1 MIKPSFVKAGFN
13 AYNGTYND
21 FYERGGDT
29 MATTLKDIAK
39 EVGVSLAT
47 VSRVLNYDQSLSVGD
62 ETRQRIFT
70 VAENLQYSKN
80 KRHTNAPTAKKK
92 LAIVQWYSESKE
104 QDDLYYMSIRMGIE
118 RQGQARQFEVTNIF
132 QSDTGQLDA
141 DVDAVIAV
149 GKFSPQQVQTMAAL
163 TDKIVFVDDDQ
174 FAAGFDSVLTDFKL
188 ATENVVDYFWNQG
201 IQAIGMIYGKEMTTD
216 QAETVVDQR
225 YLSFKT
231 AMEKRHAYQPKF
243 VFEGDYTSQS
253 GYVMMK
259 QAIDT
264 LGKDLPRAFFVANDP
279 MAAGALKAL
288 QAANI
293 KVPEQVKVFSF
304 NNTSLATFVYP
315 ELSSVNVET
324 ELMGATA
331 VDLIVN
337 RLQTGR
343 QVPQRIELGTRLVAR
358 DSTK

>member
-1 MIKPSFVKAGFN
+1 
-13 AYNGTYND
+13 
-21 FYERGGDT
+21 

-70 VAENLQYSKN
+70 VADNLQYSKN
-80 KRHTNAPTAKKK
+80 KRHTNPSVAKKK

-118 RQGQARQFEVTNIF
+118 RQGQAKQFEVTRIF

-141 DVDAVIAV
+141 DVDAIIAV
-149 GKFSPQQVQTMAAL
+149 GKFSPQQVDAMATL
-163 TDKIVFVDDDQ
+163 TDKLVFVDNDQ

-188 ATENVVDYFWNQG
+188 ATEHVVDYFWHQG
-201 IQAIGMIYGKEMTTD
+201 IQDIGLIHGIETTTD
-216 QAETVVDQR
+216 HALQVPDQR
-225 YLSFKT
+225 LLSFKL
-231 AMEKRHAYQPKF
+231 AMDKRHAYNPKA
-243 VFEGDYTSQS
+243 VFQGDYTSQS
-253 GYVMMK
+253 GFLMMK
-259 QAIDT
+259 RAIET
-264 LGKDLPRAFFVANDP
+264 LGKDLPRAFFIANDP

-288 QAANI
+288 QSADI
-293 KVPEQVKVFSF
+293 KVPEQVKLFSF

-324 ELMGATA
+324 ELMGETA
-331 VDLIVN
+331 VNLIVN

-343 QVPQRIELGTRLVAR
+343 KAPQRVELGTSLVER